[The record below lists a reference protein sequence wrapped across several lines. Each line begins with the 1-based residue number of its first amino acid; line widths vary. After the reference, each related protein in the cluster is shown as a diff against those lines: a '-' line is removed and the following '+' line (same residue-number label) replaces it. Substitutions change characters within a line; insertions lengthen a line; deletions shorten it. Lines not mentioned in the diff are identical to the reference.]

1 MDDTGK
7 QHQGRQDAMIVQ
19 SHPVET
25 QTPQSLLLFH
35 QSDITNCNVYL
46 QPQSTFKYH
55 QQVVRS
61 RQHFPRYIILCRNFP
76 GTVINAVKKQ
86 RIAYKTLQLCCKT
99 SDHFIKLPKLS
110 IKLQHIKQVSKNVT
124 NV

>member
-76 GTVINAVKKQ
+76 GTVINAVKKTKDSLQ
-86 RIAYKTLQLCCKT
+86 NIAIVLQNFRSLYKVAKT
-99 SDHFIKLPKLS
+99 
-110 IKLQHIKQVSKNVT
+110 
-124 NV
+124 